1 MEFQCKD
8 PCRYNN
14 PCGSGADCKATG
26 HKAIC
31 SCPRGFTGD
40 PFVSCRKFERADLCS
55 PNPCGPG
62 AECTPGFDNN
72 GNDKPV
78 CTCPRGYRG
87 DPLTSCNRGE
97 TRTKKKKTK
106 LKFTSVDFFQANAI
120 AIPTV
125 PLTVAATTSAAR
137 ILATGGREAR
147 AAASLPSA
155 GSLDMV
161 SNWQRFKGCNFCLR
175 NFFLNET
182 LLNGN
187 KKREFRFTYYENVCI
202 SFQLPSVHAPRAPS
216 EIPSWPADLPG
227 MASGQKVSGTDFSR
241 E

>member
-40 PFVSCRKFERADLCS
+40 PFVNCRKFERADLCS

-161 SNWQRFKGCNFCLR
+161 SNWQRFKGCNFYLR
-175 NFFLNET
+175 TFLSQRNPVKWEQKT
-182 LLNGN
+182 GVQVHLLR
-187 KKREFRFTYYENVCI
+187 KCMHFLSAAVCAC
-202 SFQLPSVHAPRAPS
+202 P
-216 EIPSWPADLPG
+216 
-227 MASGQKVSGTDFSR
+227 SGTVGDPVVACRPARDGFRTKSVGNR
-241 E
+241 FF